1 MCGKSSAL
9 YDSTSPDWVPSLKM
23 GHNKAGCINDSDR
36 YERANSIKRRA
47 HEVEFKNKIKLDESQ
62 VEETGTAVQTD
73 MTNSDIVQ
81 LQQEVNR
88 LKREIKALIEVKPKD
103 NLSIESFKANNS
115 LVKFYTGLPNWD
127 VFSVVFEFVKGEL
140 LQNSSLT
147 SFHQLLVVF
156 LWM

>member
-1 MCGKSSAL
+1 
-9 YDSTSPDWVPSLKM
+9 M
-23 GHNKAGCINDSDR
+23 GLNKAGCINDSDR
-36 YERANSIKRRA
+36 YERTNSRKRRA

-62 VEETGTAVQTD
+62 VEETGTAVLTD

-88 LKREIKALIEVKPKD
+88 LKREVKVLTEVQPKD
-103 NLSIESFKANNS
+103 NLSIELFKANNS
-115 LVKFYTGLPNWD
+115 LVNFYTGLPNWD

-156 LWM
+156 LRMQLGLTYQDLGYKKTNKQ